1 MINKILDS
9 KLFYII
15 VAVLASVLFWLYVT
29 DESDDSTLRLNLPIT
44 FVGEES
50 LQSRGL
56 MMDKTGN
63 EMLTVTFEGR
73 RSVLNQLDT
82 TNVKLQADVSSIT
95 SVGTQAIRCTPV
107 YPSTVQSSSVSV
119 DRSTLNIDVKVVRMT
134 TKTVPVQ
141 GLFTGS
147 LAENYWSDEI
157 TCSPNSIE
165 ISGEAELLE
174 QVDHAVATI
183 QRTDLTTSISEN
195 IAVTLVD
202 KEDNV
207 INSSSIQFS
216 QETVLV
222 TMPVGYIKE
231 IPLTVELISGGGAT
245 DANARYEIE
254 PKSVILAGDKAL
266 LDAYNT
272 ITLDPIDLSQ
282 VVSTATF
289 ERKIPISSELT
300 NLSNVTA
307 ATVTVTVS
315 GLATRTISVGAD
327 RIEFIN
333 GPEGYNVTAVNQSV
347 SVLLRGVQESLDLVM
362 ENNIRIVA
370 NLENVSAS
378 AGTYKVSA
386 AVYVDG
392 FDDVGAVGEYKLI
405 VSVKR

>member
-1 MINKILDS
+1 M
-9 KLFYII
+9 
-15 VAVLASVLFWLYVT
+15 
-29 DESDDSTLRLNLPIT
+29 
-44 FVGEES
+44 
-50 LQSRGL
+50 
-56 MMDKTGN
+56 
-63 EMLTVTFEGR
+63 
-73 RSVLNQLDT
+73 
-82 TNVKLQADVSSIT
+82 
-95 SVGTQAIRCTPV
+95 
-107 YPSTVQSSSVSV
+107 
-119 DRSTLNIDVKVVRMT
+119 
-134 TKTVPVQ
+134 
-141 GLFTGS
+141 
-147 LAENYWSDEI
+147 
-157 TCSPNSIE
+157 
-165 ISGEAELLE
+165 
-174 QVDHAVATI
+174 
-183 QRTDLTTSISEN
+183 
-195 IAVTLVD
+195 
-202 KEDNV
+202 
-207 INSSSIQFS
+207 
-216 QETVLV
+216 